1 MTSFRHPVAP
11 VVHFSIGF
19 AYLYYNYGDN
29 QGEMTK
35 LANMDIFHE
44 LLMRSWN
51 PVDVRSD
58 RAAACKMHAFFK
70 F

>member
-1 MTSFRHPVAP
+1 
-11 VVHFSIGF
+11 
-19 AYLYYNYGDN
+19 
-29 QGEMTK
+29 MTK

-58 RAAACKMHAFFK
+58 RAAACKMHAFRRASGVRGLVK
-70 F
+70 IQTARLKVETSLS